1 MIKNTK
7 KIIAISID
15 KKILKELDSM
25 PLNKSKLI
33 NGLLEKWIE
42 SNKQIIGK

>member
-15 KKILKELDSM
+15 KKLLKKINTM

-33 NGLLEKWIE
+33 SQLLDAWLKSKKEDI
-42 SNKQIIGK
+42 NV